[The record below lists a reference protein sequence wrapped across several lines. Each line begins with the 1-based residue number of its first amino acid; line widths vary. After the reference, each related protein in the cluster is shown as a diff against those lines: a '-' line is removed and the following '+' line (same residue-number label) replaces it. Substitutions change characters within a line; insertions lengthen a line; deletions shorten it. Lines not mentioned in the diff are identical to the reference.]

1 MKATSKQLCTF
12 YFTPRIP
19 NDDGSSKNSEWDCNK
34 CGKTKMKSGGWTNLL
49 NHARSCV
56 GVSFQTDYE
65 ALHAKTTK
73 PNSIASFVLRIN
85 DTERDMYKWV
95 EWVVM
100 LNQPLSIV
108 DNPLTREGM
117 RYKPVTSKLLRKNIL
132 ALGKE
137 VRASIKKK
145 LPNKFSIV
153 FDGWSEGTV
162 HYIGVSAAYV
172 MLIDSQEVVVHTL
185 LSMRPLL
192 ADDING
198 MKASDHINHLLKM
211 LSSYGK
217 TDTNIVCLVG
227 DNCSVNQSMSKI
239 LKVPL
244 IGCGS
249 HKFNLAIRKWISN
262 QPGLEDIIQKVA
274 LVMKKA
280 STLKVSAQLRKLTSL
295 HTVKANDTRWS
306 STFEM
311 CARFFRIQ
319 SELSAVDDLIPLIP
333 SLYEVDTLCKGFKHL
348 SIFND
353 LTIMLQKEGITF
365 LRVREIFDT
374 ILEDYPELSGHL
386 GPASSI
392 IVDVAFEMAV
402 TKIAKG
408 QVLSEEER
416 ECVKRLLRQEDE
428 FEAGNS
434 FNDEA
439 DEGGHEL
446 SYLQKFEA
454 RIKKR
459 KLNDDDI
466 ASQYINLGVL
476 AGTSVSCERL
486 FSAAKHILTDTRK
499 CTSPAVFE
507 AILLLKVNR
516 SEWDVHSMG
525 RAMGQTIGTR
535 LTVNADA
542 DIIIDSD
549 TDEDPDLFY
558 AG

>member
-1 MKATSKQLCTF
+1 
-12 YFTPRIP
+12 
-19 NDDGSSKNSEWDCNK
+19 
-34 CGKTKMKSGGWTNLL
+34 L
-49 NHARSCV
+49 NHARTCV
-56 GVSFQTDYE
+56 GASFQTDYE

-73 PNSIASFVLRIN
+73 PNSISSFVLRIN
-85 DTERDMYKWV
+85 DAEKDMYKWV

-108 DNPLTREGM
+108 DNSLTQEGM

-132 ALGKE
+132 ALAKE

-153 FDGWSEGTV
+153 FDGWKS
-162 HYIGVSAAYV
+162 
-172 MLIDSQEVVVHTL
+172 
-185 LSMRPLL
+185 
-192 ADDING
+192 
-198 MKASDHINHLLKM
+198 LLKM
-211 LSSYGK
+211 LSLYGK

-262 QPGLEDIIQKVA
+262 QPGIEDIIQKVA

-280 STLKVSAQLRKLTSL
+280 STLKVSAQLRRLTSL

-319 SELSAVDDLIPLIP
+319 SELSAVNDLIPLIP
-333 SLYEVDTLCKGFKHL
+333 SLYEVDTLSKAFKHL
-348 SIFND
+348 AIFND

-386 GPASSI
+386 GPASTI

-402 TKIAKG
+402 IKIAKG
-408 QVLSEEER
+408 QVLSEEEG
-416 ECVKRLLRQEDE
+416 ECVKRLL
-428 FEAGNS
+428 
-434 FNDEA
+434 
-439 DEGGHEL
+439 
-446 SYLQKFEA
+446 
-454 RIKKR
+454 
-459 KLNDDDI
+459 
-466 ASQYINLGVL
+466 
-476 AGTSVSCERL
+476 
-486 FSAAKHILTDTRK
+486 
-499 CTSPAVFE
+499 
-507 AILLLKVNR
+507 
-516 SEWDVHSMG
+516 
-525 RAMGQTIGTR
+525 
-535 LTVNADA
+535 
-542 DIIIDSD
+542 
-549 TDEDPDLFY
+549 
-558 AG
+558 